1 MKKSKI
7 YIILILSLIF
17 YLSIVLIIFL
27 IEQSNPD
34 SNIKSFSDALWY
46 SIVTLTTI
54 GYGDKY
60 PVTGLGKI
68 FALFFVLGSVGI
80 LGFVISQISNKIMKA
95 MEEKKLG
102 YNGTKFEN
110 HVVIINWNNFAQQI
124 VLQIV
129 NAGKKVVIVTKVK
142 EDVDYIYHNFDSK
155 LVFVLFNDLF
165 DNSAFQK
172 VNIEKAT
179 SVLLNFED
187 DTENLVNLISL
198 KNIHPETSYVV
209 SLNNPSLKSTFQSL
223 GVTFTLSKNEVA
235 AKLVASYVFE
245 PEVAKITEGL
255 MSSAL
260 AVDDLGMMQYKV
272 ISENEYLNF
281 KCFDLFIDL
290 KQNFNIILIGIS
302 KFDGRDYQLIKN
314 PTNDNIVSINDYLVV
329 LGNAE
334 SKEKIFTKFKIE
346 SILTTYI

>member
-129 NAGKKVVIVTKVK
+129 NAGKKVAIVTKVK
-142 EDVDYIYHNFDSK
+142 ADVDYIYHNFDSK

-172 VNIEKAT
+172 LNIEKAT

-198 KNIHPETSYVV
+198 KNIHPQTSYVI

-255 MSSAL
+255 MSSASDI
-260 AVDDLGMMQYKV
+260 DDLGMMQYKV
-272 ISENEYLNF
+272 IQTNEYLNF

-290 KQNFNIILIGIS
+290 KQNFNIILIS
-302 KFDGRDYQLIKN
+302 YNNNHFYDFL
-314 PTNDNIVSINDYLVV
+314 S
-329 LGNAE
+329 
-334 SKEKIFTKFKIE
+334 SFFF
-346 SILTTYI
+346 

>member
-7 YIILILSLIF
+7 YIILILSLII

-255 MSSAL
+255 MSSASDI
-260 AVDDLGMMQYKV
+260 DDLGMMQYKV
-272 ISENEYLNF
+272 IQTNEYLNF
-281 KCFDLFIDL
+281 KCFDLFIEL
-290 KQNFNIILIGIS
+290 KQNFNMILVGIS
-302 KFDGRDYQLIKN
+302 KFDGRDYKLIKN
-314 PTNDNIVSINDYLVV
+314 PSNDNIVSVNDYLIL
-329 LGNAE
+329 LGNTEA
-334 SKEKIFTKFKIE
+334 KEKIFNKFKVEEGI
-346 SILTTYI
+346 

>member
-7 YIILILSLIF
+7 YIILILSLII

-255 MSSAL
+255 MSSASDI
-260 AVDDLGMMQYKV
+260 DDLGMMQYKV
-272 ISENEYLNF
+272 IQTNEYLNF
-281 KCFDLFIDL
+281 KCFDLFIEL
-290 KQNFNIILIGIS
+290 KQNFNMILVGIS
-302 KFDGRDYQLIKN
+302 KFDGRDYKLIKN
-314 PTNDNIVSINDYLVV
+314 PSNDNIVSVNDYLIL
-329 LGNAE
+329 LGNTEA
-334 SKEKIFTKFKIE
+334 KEKIYSKFKVEEGI
-346 SILTTYI
+346 

>member
-60 PVTGLGKI
+60 PVTGFGKI
-68 FALFFVLGSVGI
+68 FAMFFVLGSVGI
-80 LGFVISQISNKIMKA
+80 LGFVISQISNKIMKS

-198 KNIHPETSYVV
+198 KNIHPQTSYVV

-255 MSSAL
+255 MSSASDI
-260 AVDDLGMMQYKV
+260 DDMGMMQYKV
-272 ISENEYLNF
+272 IPNNEYLNF
-281 KCFDLFIDL
+281 KCLDLFIEL
-290 KQNFNIILIGIS
+290 KQNFNMILVGIS
-302 KFDGRDYQLIKN
+302 KFDGRDYKLIKN
-314 PTNDNIVSINDYLVV
+314 PSNDNIVSVNDYLI
-329 LGNAE
+329 LPGNTQA
-334 SKEKIFTKFKIE
+334 KEKIFSKFKVEEGI
-346 SILTTYI
+346 

>member
-7 YIILILSLIF
+7 YIILILSLII
-17 YLSIVLIIFL
+17 YLSIVLIIFI

-46 SIVTLTTI
+46 SIVTRTTI

-255 MSSAL
+255 MSSASDI
-260 AVDDLGMMQYKV
+260 DDLGMMQYKV
-272 ISENEYLNF
+272 IQTNEYLNF
-281 KCFDLFIDL
+281 KCFDLFIEL
-290 KQNFNIILIGIS
+290 KQNFNMILVGIS
-302 KFDGRDYQLIKN
+302 KFDGRDYKLIKN
-314 PTNDNIVSINDYLVV
+314 PSNDNIVSVNDYLIL
-329 LGNAE
+329 LGNTEA
-334 SKEKIFTKFKIE
+334 KEKIYSKFKVEEGI
-346 SILTTYI
+346 

>member
-129 NAGKKVVIVTKVK
+129 NAGKKVAIVTK
-142 EDVDYIYHNFDSK
+142 
-155 LVFVLFNDLF
+155 
-165 DNSAFQK
+165 
-172 VNIEKAT
+172 
-179 SVLLNFED
+179 
-187 DTENLVNLISL
+187 
-198 KNIHPETSYVV
+198 
-209 SLNNPSLKSTFQSL
+209 
-223 GVTFTLSKNEVA
+223 
-235 AKLVASYVFE
+235 
-245 PEVAKITEGL
+245 
-255 MSSAL
+255 
-260 AVDDLGMMQYKV
+260 
-272 ISENEYLNF
+272 
-281 KCFDLFIDL
+281 
-290 KQNFNIILIGIS
+290 
-302 KFDGRDYQLIKN
+302 
-314 PTNDNIVSINDYLVV
+314 
-329 LGNAE
+329 
-334 SKEKIFTKFKIE
+334 
-346 SILTTYI
+346 

>member
-7 YIILILSLIF
+7 YIILILSLII

-129 NAGKKVVIVTKVK
+129 NAGKKVAIVTKVK
-142 EDVDYIYHNFDSK
+142 ADVDYIYHNFDSK

-255 MSSAL
+255 MSSASD
-260 AVDDLGMMQYKV
+260 ADDMGMMQYKV
-272 ISENEYLNF
+272 INNNEYLNF
-281 KCFDLFIDL
+281 KCLDLFIEL
-290 KQNFNIILIGIS
+290 KQNFNMILVGIS
-302 KFDGRDYQLIKN
+302 KFDGRDYKLIKN
-314 PTNDNIVSINDYLVV
+314 PSNDNIVSVNDYLIL
-329 LGNAE
+329 LGNTEA
-334 SKEKIFTKFKIE
+334 KEKIYSKFKVEEGI
-346 SILTTYI
+346 